1 MPVRNKSNEQSMLAG
16 EVNSF
21 LKDYPHLEGHR
32 QIKPLVESRVAS
44 HHGGQLPYWKV
55 LVETMMNR
63 GGLDA
68 IFSTSTVAAGV
79 NFPARTVVVLNS
91 DRFNGREFADLTAT
105 ELHQMIG
112 RAGRRG
118 KDHIGFA
125 LIVPGTYQKPKLILE
140 LKDSQP
146 EPLLSQIH
154 INFSMTL
161 NLLLSH
167 TPLEVK
173 DLLEHSFA
181 AFQEGGSVTSLMRR
195 WDSMLSELKNALK
208 GGKCDTTDPYE
219 VSDYI
224 EKRSDLHK
232 RIKKLKRSL
241 QYGQSVNGVI
251 AHLEPGRLFL
261 HRNGNVYAIFK
272 TITDQGRLY
281 AMAHNI
287 RKSAQ
292 VRKRRFRLRRIDLSQ
307 IVSVFDYQVDI
318 PKEYTPEGLD
328 ALFRDIAL
336 KNLVALDVNE
346 VGPETEGKQDES
358 SIVDEIEQQLQS
370 MPCENCNH
378 LKTCHGRVKSPFRKM
393 LRDVQMLTENVAG
406 TGRGLWL
413 SFKRHLRFLRETG
426 FVDDNGR
433 LTPDGFWASKLRLDQ
448 PLVIAEAI
456 RKGGMDS
463 VSPEV
468 MAGGLAPFV
477 WDRGQEVSLTVK
489 WRLDLT
495 ELEGVFYRVQDQI
508 DEIRTLKKRRGFDN
522 LTTLKS
528 CSGRLLPYSCGPKVS
543 PGNSCWSL
551 YLLMKATWP
560 PWL

>member
-1 MPVRNKSNEQSMLAG
+1 
-16 EVNSF
+16 
-21 LKDYPHLEGHR
+21 
-32 QIKPLVESRVAS
+32 
-44 HHGGQLPYWKV
+44 
-55 LVETMMNR
+55 MMNK
-63 GGLDA
+63 GVLDA

-79 NFPARTVVVLNS
+79 NFPARTVVILNS

-118 KDHIGFA
+118 KDHIGFV
-125 LIVPGTYQKPKLILE
+125 LIVPGTYQKPKLIQE

-167 TPLEVK
+167 APLEVK

-181 AFQEGGSVTSLMRR
+181 AFQESEAVTSLMRR
-195 WDSMLSELKNALK
+195 WDSMLSELKSALK

-219 VSDYI
+219 VWDYI

-232 RIKKLKRSL
+232 RIKKLKRSF
-241 QYGQSVNGVI
+241 QYGQTVTNVM
-251 AHLEPGRLFL
+251 AHIEPGRLFL

-272 TITDQGRLY
+272 TVTDQGRLF

-292 VRKRRFRLRRIDLSQ
+292 VRKHRFRLRRIDLNQ

-318 PKEYTPEGLD
+318 PGDYTPEGLD
-328 ALFRDIAL
+328 TLFRQIAP
-336 KNLVALDVNE
+336 KDLVVLERNE
-346 VGPETEGKQDES
+346 GSPETEGEQTES
-358 SIVDEIEQQLQS
+358 SKVEEVEEQLRS
-370 MPCENCNH
+370 MPCETCNH

-393 LRDVQMLTENVAG
+393 LRDIQMLTEHMAG

-448 PLVIAEAI
+448 PLVIADAI
-456 RKGGMDS
+456 RKGGLDG

-477 WDRGQEVSLTVK
+477 WDRIQEVNLTIK

-495 ELEGVFYRVQDQI
+495 ELETVFYRVLDQI
-508 DEIRTLKKRRGFDN
+508 EEIRTLKRRRGFDN
-522 LTTLKS
+522 PQIMFWPAVALFLWAKGVQWEQLLEFVSVNEGDLASLIIRTADHLRQVVNLKETHPELAS
-528 CSGRLLPYSCGPKVS
+528 VAE
-543 PGNSCWSL
+543 
-551 YLLMKATWP
+551 KAIELILREP
-560 PWL
+560 VYID